1 MAGVPMT
8 GAVDTGTDLTI
19 MGGDMFKQVAAVARL
34 RKKVFQPADRTTRR
48 HSRIMVGLI
57 LT

>member
-34 RKKVFQPADRTTRR
+34 RKKVFQPADRTPEG
-48 HSRIMVGLI
+48 IQE
-57 LT
+57 